1 MFDLGLF
8 DRGCILATRLVA
20 LALIKVWLLGTRLAV
35 VVHLARLTEALLPLR
50 LDLMPLVDLLRLEL
64 LLGGIPY
71 PVVVIGVLV
80 VVLSQHSI
88 PLRGGVAAHAKE
100 FFHHLAGLGAIA
112 PPIIGGTATASSAT
126 TTELALVVAASTR
139 TVLRT

>member
-1 MFDLGLF
+1 M
-8 DRGCILATRLVA
+8 
-20 LALIKVWLLGTRLAV
+20 
-35 VVHLARLTEALLPLR
+35 
-50 LDLMPLVDLLRLEL
+50 
-64 LLGGIPY
+64 
-71 PVVVIGVLV
+71 LV